1 MPRKRSWIEFSFHSL
16 LLSAAVLSG
25 AASASGYYPPSQQV
39 PIIPPQVPLN
49 GVEATPDTHEFS
61 LRHIFHRGTYEQ
73 PDLHARLDVKP
84 DTRLRTVSEDGYGE
98 QYIASESS
106 LPASSS
112 PLTIQRLVDR
122 RLPVIQGHLAAARSS
137 GFAAALSPLEW
148 AMDTVPGPNITDKQ
162 TVLSFAQM
170 TANDYIE
177 EPGTGQWHTI
187 HGKFNYSG
195 SFGWQKDGLR
205 GHIYSDKTN
214 GTVIISLKG
223 TSPALFDGAG
233 TTTNDKVNDNL
244 FFSCCCGQGGS
255 YLWRQSCDCQSA
267 TYTANLTC
275 IVESMTDENRYYQA
289 AIDLYSNVTEIY
301 PDANIWMTGHSLGGA
316 MTSLV
321 GLTFGLPVVTF
332 EAIPEALPAA
342 RLGLPSPPGYDP
354 RFPQARQFTGS
365 YHFGH
370 TADPIYMGTC
380 NGINSICTWGGY
392 ALESACHTGQLC
404 TYDTVA
410 DKGWRVG
417 LGTHKIENV
426 ISDVL
431 LKYDSVPSCVAEE
444 ECFDCE
450 LWKFFRSNGSE
461 ATTTTTTTTT
471 ASPTRTSTCKT
482 PGWWGC
488 LDESTTATT
497 TTTTS
502 RTSTATTTTCLT
514 PGWFGCN
521 DPTTTAAPAPT
532 VTTTLPTVT
541 ATTSCHDP
549 GWFGCRDETST
560 VATTTANSASPTSA
574 TCHTPGRL
582 WGCWDESTT
591 TPAITS
597 APTHTANPASP
608 TSTTCHTPGRLW
620 GCWDES
626 ANTPAITSA
635 PTPTS

>member
-1 MPRKRSWIEFSFHSL
+1 MPRKRLWLGLSVRSLSL
-16 LLSAAVLSG
+16 LAALLSG
-25 AASASGYYPPSQQV
+25 TASAIGYQPLNQQV
-39 PIIPPQVPLN
+39 PIIPPSVPLD
-49 GVEATPDTHEFS
+49 VAEAPTLEFS

-73 PDLHARLDVKP
+73 SDLHARLDVTP
-84 DTRLRTVSEDGYGE
+84 DTRLRAVSEDGAE
-98 QYIASESS
+98 KEYIVSQTP
-106 LPASSS
+106 LLASSS
-112 PLTIQRLVDR
+112 PLTIQRLTDR
-122 RLPVIQGHLAAARSS
+122 RLPVIQGHLSAARTS
-137 GFAAALSPLEW
+137 GFATTLSPSEW
-148 AMDTVPGPNITDKQ
+148 VMDTMPGPNITDKQ
-162 TVLSFAQM
+162 TVLTFAQM

-177 EPGTGQWHTI
+177 EPGTGEWHTI
-187 HGKFNYSG
+187 HGQFNYSG
-195 SFGWQKDGLR
+195 SFGWQRDGLR

-214 GTVIISLKG
+214 STVVISLKG

-233 TTTNDKVNDNL
+233 TTTNDKINDNL

-255 YLWRQSCDCQSA
+255 YLWRQSCDCMTA

-275 IVESMTDENRYYQA
+275 IIDSMRDENRYYQA
-289 AIDLYSNVTEIY
+289 AIDLYSNVTELY
-301 PDANIWMTGHSLGGA
+301 PESNIWMTGHSLGGA

-332 EAIPEALPAA
+332 EAVPEALPAA

-354 RFPQARQFTGS
+354 RLPQSRQHTGA

-392 ALESACHTGQLC
+392 AMESACHTGQMC
-404 TYDTVA
+404 AYDTVA

-417 LGTHKIENV
+417 IGTHKIENV
-426 ISDVL
+426 ISDVI
-431 LKYDSVPSCVAEE
+431 LKYDDVPPCVPEEE

-461 ATTTTTTTTT
+461 VTTTTTTISTT
-471 ASPTRTSTCKT
+471 SLTRTSTCKT

-497 TTTTS
+497 TTTS
-502 RTSTATTTTCLT
+502 SPTSTATTTTCKT

-521 DPTTTAAPAPT
+521 DPTSSTTAAPSPT

-541 ATTSCHDP
+541 ATSTCHDP
-549 GWFGCRDETST
+549 GWFGCRDPTST
-560 VATTTANSASPTSA
+560 SSTTAKT
-574 TCHTPGRL
+574 TCHSPGKV
-582 WGCWDESTT
+582 WGCWDEPTA

-597 APTHTANPASP
+597 APIP
-608 TSTTCHTPGRLW
+608 TS
-620 GCWDES
+620 
-626 ANTPAITSA
+626 
-635 PTPTS
+635 

>member
-1 MPRKRSWIEFSFHSL
+1 
-16 LLSAAVLSG
+16 
-25 AASASGYYPPSQQV
+25 
-39 PIIPPQVPLN
+39 
-49 GVEATPDTHEFS
+49 
-61 LRHIFHRGTYEQ
+61 
-73 PDLHARLDVKP
+73 
-84 DTRLRTVSEDGYGE
+84 
-98 QYIASESS
+98 
-106 LPASSS
+106 
-112 PLTIQRLVDR
+112 
-122 RLPVIQGHLAAARSS
+122 
-137 GFAAALSPLEW
+137 
-148 AMDTVPGPNITDKQ
+148 MDTLPGPNITDKQ
-162 TVLSFAQM
+162 TVLTFAQM

-177 EPGTGQWHTI
+177 EPGTGEWHTI
-187 HGKFNYSG
+187 NGRFNYSG

-205 GHIYSDKTN
+205 GHIYTDKTN
-214 GTVIISLKG
+214 RTVVISLKG

-233 TTTNDKVNDNL
+233 TTTNDKINDNL

-275 IVESMTDENRYYQA
+275 IVESMNDENRYYKA
-289 AIDLYSNVTEIY
+289 AIELYSNVTDIY
-301 PDANIWMTGHSLGGA
+301 PEANIWMTGHSLGGA

-332 EAIPEALPAA
+332 EAVPEALPAA

-354 RFPQARQFTGS
+354 RLPQSRQYTGA

-392 ALESACHTGQLC
+392 AMESACHTGQMC
-404 TYDTVA
+404 AYDTVG

-426 ISDVL
+426 ISDVI
-431 LKYDSVPSCVAEE
+431 LKYDDVPACVVEE

-461 ATTTTTTTTT
+461 VTTTTTTSTTT
-471 ASPTRTSTCKT
+471 SFTRTSTCKT

-502 RTSTATTTTCLT
+502 PTSTATTATCKT
-514 PGWFGCN
+514 PGWFGCK

-532 VTTTLPTVT
+532 VTSTLPTVT
-541 ATTSCHDP
+541 ATISCQDP

-560 VATTTANSASPTSA
+560 TGTTTAESDSA
-574 TCHTPGRL
+574 
-582 WGCWDESTT
+582 
-591 TPAITS
+591 
-597 APTHTANPASP
+597 P
-608 TSTTCHTPGRLW
+608 TSTTCHTPGKVW

-626 ANTPAITSA
+626 ITTPLITSA
-635 PTPTS
+635 PIPTS

>member
-1 MPRKRSWIEFSFHSL
+1 MPRKRSYIKLSFNSL
-16 LLSAAVLSG
+16 LLLTAALPDV
-25 AASASGYYPPSQQV
+25 ASASGYYPPSQQV
-39 PIIPPQVPLN
+39 PIIPPQIPGN
-49 GVEATPDTHEFS
+49 GAEATPDTHEFS
-61 LRHIFHRGTYEQ
+61 LRHIFHRGTYDQ

-84 DTRLRTVSEDGYGE
+84 DTRLRAVSEDGYEE
-98 QYIASESS
+98 QYIASENI

-112 PLTIQRLVDR
+112 PLTIQRLADR
-122 RLPVIQGHLAAARSS
+122 RLPVIQGHLTAARSS
-137 GFAAALSPLEW
+137 AFAAALTPLDW
-148 AMDTVPGPNITDKQ
+148 VMDTVPGPNITDKQ
-162 TVLSFAQM
+162 TVLTFAQM
-170 TANDYIE
+170 TANDYIQ
-177 EPGTGQWHTI
+177 EPGTGEWHTI
-187 HGKFNYSG
+187 HGQFNYSG

-214 GTVIISLKG
+214 STVVISLKG

-244 FFSCCCGQGGS
+244 YFSCCCGQGGS

-267 TYTANLTC
+267 TFTANLTC

-301 PDANIWMTGHSLGGA
+301 PDANVWMTGHSLGGA

-321 GLTFGLPVVTF
+321 GLTFGLPVFQKHYPQLV
-332 EAIPEALPAA
+332 LV
-342 RLGLPSPPGYDP
+342 S
-354 RFPQARQFTGS
+354 QARQGMTPRLPQSRKFTGA

-392 ALESACHTGQLC
+392 AMESACHTGQVC

-426 ISDVL
+426 ISDVI

-461 ATTTTTTTTT
+461 VTTTTTTITTT
-471 ASPTRTSTCKT
+471 SATRTSTCKT

-497 TTTTS
+497 TTTTTTS
-502 RTSTATTTTCLT
+502 PTSTATTTTCMT

-521 DPTTTAAPAPT
+521 DPTTTATPAPT

-541 ATTSCHDP
+541 ATTSCHNP
-549 GWFGCRDETST
+549 GWFGCRDETTT
-560 VATTTANSASPTSA
+560 VATTTADSASPTSA
-574 TCHTPGRL
+574 SCHSPGRV
-582 WGCWDESTT
+582 WGCWDEST
-591 TPAITS
+591 
-597 APTHTANPASP
+597 
-608 TSTTCHTPGRLW
+608 
-620 GCWDES
+620 
-626 ANTPAITSA
+626 NTPAITSA
-635 PTPTS
+635 PTSTS

>member
-1 MPRKRSWIEFSFHSL
+1 MPRKRSWIKFSVHSL
-16 LLSAAVLSG
+16 LLSAAGLSS
-25 AASASGYYPPSQQV
+25 AASASGYYPPSQQL
-39 PIIPPQVPLN
+39 PIIQVPLN
-49 GVEATPDTHEFS
+49 GAEVSPDTHEFS

-73 PDLHARLDVKP
+73 PELHARLDVKP

-98 QYIASESS
+98 QFIASESS
-106 LPASSS
+106 LVASSS
-112 PLTIQRLVDR
+112 PLKIQRLVDR
-122 RLPVIQGHLAAARSS
+122 RLSVIEGHLAAARSS

-148 AMDTVPGPNITDKQ
+148 AMDTLPGPNITDKQ
-162 TVLSFAQM
+162 TVLTFAQM

-214 GTVIISLKG
+214 KTVVISLKG
-223 TSPALFDGAG
+223 TSPALFDG
-233 TTTNDKVNDNL
+233 T
-244 FFSCCCGQGGS
+244 
-255 YLWRQSCDCQSA
+255 
-267 TYTANLTC
+267 
-275 IVESMTDENRYYQA
+275 VESMTDENRYYRA

-332 EAIPEALPAA
+332 EAVPEALPAA

-354 RFPQARQFTGS
+354 RFPQSRQFTGS

-392 ALESACHTGQLC
+392 AMESVCHTGQVC

-426 ISDVL
+426 ISDVIS
-431 LKYDSVPSCVAEE
+431 KYDSVPTCVAEE

-461 ATTTTTTTTT
+461 VTTTTTTTTT

-488 LDESTTATT
+488 LDDSTTATT
-497 TTTTS
+497 TTTTTTS
-502 RTSTATTTTCLT
+502 PTSTATTTTCLT

-521 DPTTTAAPAPT
+521 DPTTTATPAPT
-532 VTTTLPTVT
+532 VTTTLPSVT

-560 VATTTANSASPTSA
+560 VATTTASSASTTSA
-574 TCHTPGRL
+574 TCNSPGRV
-582 WGCWDESTT
+582 WGCWDDST
-591 TPAITS
+591 
-597 APTHTANPASP
+597 
-608 TSTTCHTPGRLW
+608 
-620 GCWDES
+620 
-626 ANTPAITSA
+626 NTPAITSV

>member
-1 MPRKRSWIEFSFHSL
+1 
-16 LLSAAVLSG
+16 
-25 AASASGYYPPSQQV
+25 
-39 PIIPPQVPLN
+39 
-49 GVEATPDTHEFS
+49 
-61 LRHIFHRGTYEQ
+61 
-73 PDLHARLDVKP
+73 
-84 DTRLRTVSEDGYGE
+84 
-98 QYIASESS
+98 
-106 LPASSS
+106 
-112 PLTIQRLVDR
+112 
-122 RLPVIQGHLAAARSS
+122 
-137 GFAAALSPLEW
+137 
-148 AMDTVPGPNITDKQ
+148 MDTVPGPNITDKQ
-162 TVLSFAQM
+162 TVLTFAQM

-214 GTVIISLKG
+214 STVIISLKG

-267 TYTANLTC
+267 TFTANLTC

-289 AIDLYSNVTEIY
+289 GIDLYSNVTEIY

-332 EAIPEALPAA
+332 EAVPEALPAA

-354 RFPQARQFTGS
+354 QFPQSRQFTGS

-392 ALESACHTGQLC
+392 ALESACHTGQTC

-426 ISDVL
+426 ISDVI

-497 TTTTS
+497 TTTTTTS
-502 RTSTATTTTCLT
+502 PTSTATTTTCLT

-521 DPTTTAAPAPT
+521 DPTTTATPAPT

-560 VATTTANSASPTSA
+560 VATTTADSASPTSA

-582 WGCWDESTT
+582 WGCWDEST
-591 TPAITS
+591 
-597 APTHTANPASP
+597 
-608 TSTTCHTPGRLW
+608 
-620 GCWDES
+620 
-626 ANTPAITSA
+626 NTPAITSA